1 MRLLILI
8 FISIN
13 TFAME
18 YKTKA
23 IVRNKKF
30 KAKEKEVVLKDLTS
44 DKAYEGKYFK
54 IVLGKSESAIL
65 LNHQDENLRL
75 KASTTYYHLTKARNY
90 FVENLKSEYV
100 RNLPQMTIR
109 LEIKNKFNELGHF
122 ANDNLDPQYNNALS
136 IHESRGREFPGVTPW
151 GKEIWF
157 RPKKVIKLK
166 DLTKKPNVGSFKT
179 LFKTFRRQ
187 THIPSLNKF
196 LSEYFVR
203 DAYNGLTSTERLD
216 TFVRTAGAS
225 IVLELLIWNGNL
237 IEWLFTR
244 KKFWLDSALVPEI
257 IYHEYTHQALSDGIG
272 IEISTPINEGL
283 ADFFATK
290 ISGHPKLA
298 KKIKKF
304 NTFDGKDA
312 ENTKLFRLEYETSGF
327 ANSDFILG
335 LLYGLQTIFKE
346 NTENIIY
353 NLRHTISANSNLR
366 VDLLKT
372 ISDSCLKVCK
382 NPKTDR
388 MKLLRYFHK
397 KGL

>member
-54 IVLGKSESAIL
+54 IVLGKNESAIL

-136 IHESRGREFPGVTPW
+136 IHESQGRNFLSKVHGEKKSGFVL
-151 GKEIWF
+151 
-157 RPKKVIKLK
+157 KKVIKLK

-225 IVLELLIWNGNL
+225 IVLELLIWNGNF

-257 IYHEYTHQALSDGIG
+257 IYHEYTHR
-272 IEISTPINEGL
+272 P
-283 ADFFATK
+283 
-290 ISGHPKLA
+290 
-298 KKIKKF
+298 
-304 NTFDGKDA
+304 
-312 ENTKLFRLEYETSGF
+312 
-327 ANSDFILG
+327 
-335 LLYGLQTIFKE
+335 
-346 NTENIIY
+346 
-353 NLRHTISANSNLR
+353 
-366 VDLLKT
+366 
-372 ISDSCLKVCK
+372 
-382 NPKTDR
+382 
-388 MKLLRYFHK
+388 
-397 KGL
+397 